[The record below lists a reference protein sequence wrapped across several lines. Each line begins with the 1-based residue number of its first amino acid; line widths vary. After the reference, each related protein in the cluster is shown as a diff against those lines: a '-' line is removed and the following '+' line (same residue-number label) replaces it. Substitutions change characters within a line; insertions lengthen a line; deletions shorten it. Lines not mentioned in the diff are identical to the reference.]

1 LLTALLA
8 ALQREELLVEMEGHG
23 RDERLGCD
31 VSRTAGWFTV
41 HYPLLLNVTG
51 QLGIGQRLKSVKEQV
66 RQVPGTGI
74 GYGMLQYLGSNERQA
89 KLGYQASVSFNYL
102 GQLDTTLPSDS
113 FFQIA
118 RESPGVTE
126 SHTIRRDPPFRLSAY
141 VLDGRLHMVWHCP
154 PDNDVPE
161 RFENALR
168 DIIEHCRRP
177 DAGGFTPSDFPEMD
191 FDQNE
196 LDELTSELA
205 ASSSIDSE

>member
-1 LLTALLA
+1 
-8 ALQREELLVEMEGHG
+8 
-23 RDERLGCD
+23 
-31 VSRTAGWFTV
+31 
-41 HYPLLLNVTG
+41 
-51 QLGIGQRLKSVKEQV
+51 
-66 RQVPGTGI
+66 
-74 GYGMLQYLGSNERQA
+74 
-89 KLGYQASVSFNYL
+89 
-102 GQLDTTLPSDS
+102 
-113 FFQIA
+113 
-118 RESPGVTE
+118 
-126 SHTIRRDPPFRLSAY
+126 LSAY